1 MSVVVENLTKSFGT
15 MKAIDDLSVAFQ
27 EHSISVL
34 LGPSGCGKTTV
45 LRSIAGLEAPKSWHH
60 NYSGESGVLRRT
72 WGQRAT
78 GKASVGNGFSIICNL
93 AAYDGLRKCSV
104 AAPGRGIK
112 RSEVRQRVAE
122 VLAMVGLSEFSVRG
136 ATQLSGGQ
144 QQRVA
149 IARCLVSRPALIL
162 LDEPFS
168 NLDAKLRVDMRN
180 ELLSLQRTIRA
191 MMIFVTHDQEEA
203 MALADQI
210 FLFRHGRLEQRGSPG
225 ELYMKPQ
232 TRYAAEFLGK
242 ANLFPVVIRVRGN
255 GREIVT
261 CELEHVIGMA
271 DDSHGPNGNAGA
283 LCLVR
288 PETWQIMRSG
298 GAGLPAV
305 VESVVFLGDR
315 TAIDVSTPIG
325 LQHVVTLGHEQV
337 QIGETLQLS
346 ATAGRIQLLPHNT

>member
-1 MSVVVENLTKSFGT
+1 MTVYEN
-15 MKAIDDLSVAFQ
+15 VA
-27 EHSISVL
+27 L
-34 LGPSGCGKTTV
+34 P
-45 LRSIAGLEAPKSWHH
+45 LRA
-60 NYSGESGVLRRT
+60 
-72 WGQRAT
+72 Q
-78 GKASVGNGFSIICNL
+78 
-93 AAYDGLRKCSV
+93 
-104 AAPGRGIK
+104 GIK

-242 ANLFPVVIRVRGN
+242 RR
-255 GREIVT
+255 T
-261 CELEHVIGMA
+261 CF
-271 DDSHGPNGNAGA
+271 
-283 LCLVR
+283 
-288 PETWQIMRSG
+288 RS
-298 GAGLPAV
+298 LS
-305 VESVVFLGDR
+305 ESG
-315 TAIDVSTPIG
+315 
-325 LQHVVTLGHEQV
+325 
-337 QIGETLQLS
+337 
-346 ATAGRIQLLPHNT
+346 

>member
-1 MSVVVENLTKSFGT
+1 MSVVVENLTKSFGP

-45 LRSIAGLEAPKSWHH
+45 LRSIAGLEAPNRGTITIQGNLVFSAAR
-60 NYSGESGVLRRT
+60 GVNVPPEKRRLGMVFQSYAIWPHMTVYENVALPLRA
-72 WGQRAT
+72 Q
-78 GKASVGNGFSIICNL
+78 
-93 AAYDGLRKCSV
+93 
-104 AAPGRGIK
+104 GIK

-122 VLAMVGLSEFSVRG
+122 VLAMVGLSEFSIRG

-210 FLFRHGRLEQRGSPG
+210 FLFKHGRLEQRGSPG

-283 LCLVR
+283 LCLIR

-305 VESVVFLGDR
+305 VELVVFLGDR